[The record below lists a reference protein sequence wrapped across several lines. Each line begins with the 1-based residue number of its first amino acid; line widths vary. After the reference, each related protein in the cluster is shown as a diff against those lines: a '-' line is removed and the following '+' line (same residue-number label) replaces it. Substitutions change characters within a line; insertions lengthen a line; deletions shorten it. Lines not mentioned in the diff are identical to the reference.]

1 MPEIFKG
8 KLKFKFEYLIVVV
21 LIAVV
26 AIIALTTFNG
36 GETKT
41 AQTETEIYLDGL
53 EKKLKSSIEEI
64 NGVKSASVSISL
76 DGGIKTVVAE
86 NVKTVEQN
94 GIITTSS
101 SPVII
106 SGEPIVLG
114 KIYPQIS
121 GVVIV
126 CNCGNNLLV
135 KMNVLDVVTTM
146 LGVSCEKVRILTQ

>member
-1 MPEIFKG
+1 MPEIFRG
-8 KLKFKFEYLIVVV
+8 KLKFKFEFVLVIVLAVIV
-21 LIAVV
+21 LFLAFS
-26 AIIALTTFNG
+26 TFK
-36 GETKT
+36 GENEQT
-41 AQTETEIYLDGL
+41 AQTETEIYLYGL
-53 EKKLKSSIEEI
+53 EKKLKSSIEKI
-64 NGVKSASVSISL
+64 SGVKSVSVSVKL
-76 DGGIKTVVAE
+76 DGAIKTVIAE

-114 KIYPQIS
+114 KIYPTIS

-126 CNCGNNLLV
+126 CNCNNNLLV

-146 LGVSCEKVRILTQ
+146 LDVSCEKVRILTQ